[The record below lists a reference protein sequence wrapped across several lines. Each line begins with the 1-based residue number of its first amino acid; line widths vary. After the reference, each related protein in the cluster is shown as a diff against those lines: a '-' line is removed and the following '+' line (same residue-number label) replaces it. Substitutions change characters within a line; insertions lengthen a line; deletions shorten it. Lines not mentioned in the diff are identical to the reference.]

1 MPIQFRCHRCRQVL
15 SISSKKA
22 GMLVPCPACREETRV
37 PTMEEV
43 QAALAAQKKKPASPS
58 AAGERAAV
66 PSGEREEAAVVARA
80 PLSTE
85 REAAPPRHEE
95 GYELWEAAARERNPW
110 LDEAADAEEE
120 FHLHRPPMDEGGL
133 DMTPMVDVT
142 FLLLIFFMIT
152 AAFNLQKS
160 LPADPPE
167 PEQEGAAQT
176 TVIQEQESDAITV
189 GISEN
194 DELTLDDEPIGG
206 LGALADA
213 LAARAASGTGG
224 ELEMTIEAD
233 PRCTFGILV
242 GVMDVGI
249 SAGMQRIKRVSRP
262 LDE

>member
-1 MPIQFRCHRCRQVL
+1 MPIQFRCHHCRQVL

-22 GMLVPCPACREETRV
+22 GTLVPCPSCREETRV

-43 QAALAAQKKKPASPS
+43 HAALSAQKKKPDAPRKEGEGEAVS
-58 AAGERAAV
+58 AGERPAAAAV
-66 PSGEREEAAVVARA
+66 ARVPLPSETAGGPA
-80 PLSTE
+80 P
-85 REAAPPRHEE
+85 HEE
-95 GYELWEAAARERNPW
+95 GYELWAAAARERNPW
-110 LDEAADAEEE
+110 LDETADAEEE

-160 LPADPPE
+160 LPADPPQ

-176 TVIQEQESDAITV
+176 TVIQELESDTITV

-262 LDE
+262 LEE